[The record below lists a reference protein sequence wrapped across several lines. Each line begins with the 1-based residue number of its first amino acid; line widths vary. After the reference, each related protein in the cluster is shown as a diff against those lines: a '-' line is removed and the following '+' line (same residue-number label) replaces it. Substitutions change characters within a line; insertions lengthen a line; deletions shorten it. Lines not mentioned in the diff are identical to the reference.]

1 MRESTG
7 HQRGWRC
14 GHVSNPQSNGACQQQ
29 RPSSAPAIVP
39 WWGCVGD
46 AGFIERNK
54 GCDHLQRGDQSLR
67 WTRGEGHLT
76 GDLFRLHRLR
86 QRRMLMAVGLI
97 IVIFM
102 IVTRHDRIV
111 IVAGDAVR
119 PVTVILRGDLH
130 LTTAV
135 ADIPAHHAKHLRPT
149 QREKRESG
157 QQSGRTTSHG
167 AQVTAGPDSSTGN
180 SARWQHPF
188 QELRQAG
195 CVRKGVGG
203 FDVVGVFTLDAD
215 GHGHTR
221 VDAHF
226 DVAVGVTHE
235 QAVHF
240 PDHDLEF
247 WGHAH
252 IDYSNM
258 VPLRTPRPR
267 SSRWQICLAH
277 GHYEEDGVP
286 PLRPSWLISDAEIDA
301 TGADYLALGHWN
313 RAVQVGTG
321 QVPAFYSGSPDLAKT
336 VNVVRL
342 SGNGTV
348 KVTREPVSW

>member
-1 MRESTG
+1 MDEPTLHNDDRSRLGGGCTRCSWLRNRRGGGGVIEGG
-7 HQRGWRC
+7 HLRTEGVHGPVTEGERTLGQGFTVGRG
-14 GHVSNPQSNGACQQQ
+14 GVAHSFA
-29 RPSSAPAIVP
+29 
-39 WWGCVGD
+39 D
-46 AGFIERNK
+46 FAGFGHDGLAFGLHHAGEHRA
-54 GCDHLQRGDQSLR
+54 LQLGLVA
-67 WTRGEGHLT
+67 T
-76 GDLFRLHRLR
+76 GDFFDHNRVREELCVLAGEILGR
-86 QRRMLMAVGLI
+86 AGAPV
-97 IVIFM
+97 VILPGN
-102 IVTRHDRIV
+102 HD
-111 IVAGDAVR
+111 
-119 PVTVILRGDLH
+119 PVTPDSVYLRGGFG
-130 LTTAV
+130 
-135 ADIPAHHAKHLRPT
+135 DIPHVHII
-149 QREKRESG
+149 
-157 QQSGRTTSHG
+157 
-167 AQVTAGPDSSTGN
+167 
-180 SARWQHPF
+180 
-188 QELRQAG
+188 
-195 CVRKGVGG
+195 
-203 FDVVGVFTLDAD
+203 
-215 GHGHTR
+215 
-221 VDAHF
+221 
-226 DVAVGVTHE
+226 GVTHD